1 MNFTY
6 TAVGRWRNPYNMDI
20 AFIYSKHSHHT
31 AANAHE
37 FTRNLAM
44 LSLAAEDDPGIL
56 KIFKN
61 IVFVV
66 VEDADALQVI
76 H

>member
-1 MNFTY
+1 
-6 TAVGRWRNPYNMDI
+6 MDI
-20 AFIYSKHSHHT
+20 AFIYSKHSHHHT